1 MTDLPDPEREV
12 FALGDWHV
20 DATGNRL
27 VRGSEVRPL
36 RHKAMALLVLLA
48 RHPGRTVTRDEII
61 DAVWDGNRFVAPK
74 AINTAVWA
82 LRQAL
87 GDDLEAPRYVETIAK
102 KGYRLIAPVHRLQAP
117 AAEEPEPANAAGR
130 AEVAPE
136 RTAAPAQPAAPAP
149 WHRGRAAMLMVVGL
163 VLAVALTL
171 LAMRGPFAPAT
182 GLSPLPQPTPL
193 TRNPGLEYVGR
204 LSPDGRW
211 LAFGWWQGQGDGR
224 LYLRAAADLDAPPE
238 LLSGDAGDV
247 QGLAWSP
254 DGQAITFV
262 ATTAG
267 GRCALWLARLA
278 DRSRRELARCADLF
292 TPTVD
297 WSPDGRWI
305 AFSAAADGA
314 GGLFLVA
321 PDGSGLRRLTT
332 APPAAMPD
340 HQPAWSPDG
349 QRLAFV
355 RQDPADGTR
364 DLHEVTL
371 EGRVKRLTQLR
382 LYRWHGLTY
391 AADGRD
397 LIFSTTRQDAR
408 VLLRWDRQAGTALP
422 LGLEGSAPARAADG
436 RLVYA
441 LLRSHVSLARLAF
454 GPAAPERL
462 YTAVTSDRSPD
473 LHAASGRTV
482 FVSRR
487 SGPPELWLAGG
498 ADSPAP
504 RPLTRLGAEV
514 ATPAWSPLGDR
525 VAFVGACGPGGRV
538 GLCQVQVASGDV
550 HPVAADAAGYGAPA
564 WHPGGR
570 ELWVASDRGEHGG
583 RWRLWRFPVSTSGEA
598 TPVPTEQPP
607 QDLQWAADGQ
617 AFVYRPLHSQQLRW
631 RPAAGGP
638 ERPLPV
644 ADVGESLVGWRWGP
658 QGLVVLVRGSH
669 ERFRR
674 VDPAS
679 GRITE
684 LGQHALG
691 TFPERARFALDGPD
705 AVRVEVANTAVADL
719 MQAR

>member
-20 DATGNRL
+20 DAAGNRL
-27 VRGSEVRPL
+27 LRGSEVRPL

-61 DAVWDGNRFVAPK
+61 EAVWDGNRFVAPK

-102 KGYRLIAPVHRLQAP
+102 KGYRLIAPVQRLPDP
-117 AAEEPEPANAAGR
+117 AAREAVAGAGTVSPSLDPAAPPRPRPAAPRRAGR
-130 AEVAPE
+130 AAAGWAAGLALALGVA
-136 RTAAPAQPAAPAP
+136 AVL
-149 WHRGRAAMLMVVGL
+149 LM
-163 VLAVALTL
+163 TSP
-171 LAMRGPFAPAT
+171 RGPGAPPSDLAA
-182 GLSPLPQPTPL
+182 LPQATPL
-193 TRNPGLEYVGR
+193 TSNPGLEYVGR

-211 LAFGWWQGQGDGR
+211 LAFGWWQGQGEGR
-224 LYLRAAADLDAPPE
+224 LYLRAAADPQAAPE
-238 LLSGDAGDV
+238 LISGDAGDV
-247 QGLAWSP
+247 QGLAWAP
-254 DGQAITFV
+254 DGQALAFV
-262 ATTAG
+262 ATTDR
-267 GRCALWLARLA
+267 GRCGLWLVRLA
-278 DRSRRELARCADLF
+278 DRSKRELARCTDLF

-305 AFSAAADGA
+305 AFSASADGA

-321 PDGSGLRRLTT
+321 PDGNGLRRLTT
-332 APPAAMPD
+332 APPAALAD

-349 QRLAFV
+349 RRLAFV
-355 RQDPADGTR
+355 RQDPSDGTR

-371 EGRVKRLTQLR
+371 DGRVQRLTQLR
-382 LYRWHGLTY
+382 LHLWHGLTY
-391 AADGRD
+391 AADGQD
-397 LIFSTTRQDAR
+397 LVFSTTRQDTR
-408 VLLRWDRQAGTALP
+408 ILLRWDRAAGVARP
-422 LGLEGSAPARAADG
+422 LGLDGSAPARAPDG
-436 RLVYA
+436 GLVYA

-454 GPAAPERL
+454 GAAAVERL
-462 YTAVTSDRSPD
+462 YPSVASDRSPD
-473 LHAASGRTV
+473 LHAGSGRMV

-487 SGPPELWLAGG
+487 AGPPELWLAGG
-498 ADSPAP
+498 ADGPAP
-504 RPLTRLGAEV
+504 RPLTRLGAVV
-514 ATPAWSPLGDR
+514 ATPAWSPQGDR
-525 VAFVGACGPGGRV
+525 VAFQGACGPGGRM
-538 GLCQVQVASGDV
+538 GLCRVGAADGLV

-570 ELWVASDRGEHGG
+570 ELWAASDRGG
-583 RWRLWRFPVSTSGEA
+583 RWELWRFALDGDGAA

-607 QDLQWAADGQ
+607 QELQWAADGG
-617 AFVYRPLHSQQLRW
+617 AFVYRPQHSHQLRW

-638 ERPLPV
+638 ERPVPV
-644 ADVGESLVGWRWGP
+644 ADAGESLVDWRWGP
-658 QGLVVLVRGSH
+658 QGLVVLVRGSR

-684 LGQHALG
+684 LGQHPLG
-691 TFPERARFALDGPD
+691 TFPERARFALDGAD
-705 AVRVEVANTAVADL
+705 GVLVEVANTAVADL

>member
-12 FALGDWHV
+12 FVLGDWHV
-20 DATGNRL
+20 DAAGNRL
-27 VRGSEVRPL
+27 LRGSEVRPL

-48 RHPGRTVTRDEII
+48 RHPGRTVTRDEIV

-87 GDDLEAPRYVETIAK
+87 GDDLDAPRYVETIAK
-102 KGYRLIAPVHRLQAP
+102 KGYRLIAPVHRLPAPGAGEPAVKSGTEDDRVATPVETVGAKP
-117 AAEEPEPANAAGR
+117 AADTPVR
-130 AEVAPE
+130 S
-136 RTAAPAQPAAPAP
+136 
-149 WHRGRAAMLMVVGL
+149 GRAAQMTALGL
-163 VLAVALTL
+163 LLAAAVLLVALL
-171 LAMRGPFAPAT
+171 GPSNPPSGLAALPQA
-182 GLSPLPQPTPL
+182 SPLTQ
-193 TRNPGLEYVGR
+193 NPGLEYVGR

-224 LYLRAAADLDAPPE
+224 LYLRPAADLAAPPT
-238 LLSGDAGDV
+238 LISGDAGDV

-254 DGQAITFV
+254 DGQALAFV
-262 ATTAG
+262 ATTG
-267 GRCALWLARLA
+267 DGRCALWLARMA
-278 DRSRRELARCADLF
+278 DRSTRELAPCADLF

-305 AFSAAADGA
+305 AFSAAAEGA

-364 DLHEVTL
+364 DLYEVTL
-371 EGRVKRLTQLR
+371 DGRLQRLTQLR

-391 AADGRD
+391 ADGGQD

-408 VLLRWDRQAGTALP
+408 VLLRWDRRSGAVLP

-454 GPAAPERL
+454 GTAAPERL
-462 YTAVTSDRSPD
+462 PAAVTSDRSPD

-498 ADSPAP
+498 TGDPQP

-514 ATPAWSPLGDR
+514 ALPAWSPAGDR

-538 GLCQVQVASGDV
+538 GLCWVQAAGGEV

-564 WHPGGR
+564 WHPAGR
-570 ELWVASDRGEHGG
+570 ELWAASDRGG
-583 RWRLWRFPVSTSGEA
+583 RWQLWRFAVGTGGDA
-598 TPVPTEQPP
+598 TPVATEQPP
-607 QDLQWAADGQ
+607 QDLQWSADGQ
-617 AFVYRPLHSQQLRW
+617 ALVYRPLHSHQLRW

-638 ERPLPV
+638 ERALPA
-644 ADVGESLVGWRWGP
+644 ADAGESLVDWRWGS

-684 LGQHALG
+684 LGRYALG
-691 TFPERARFALDGPD
+691 TFPERARFTLDGPD

>member
-20 DATGNRL
+20 DAAGNRL
-27 VRGSEVRPL
+27 LRGGEVRPL

-74 AINTAVWA
+74 AINTAVWT

-102 KGYRLIAPVHRLQAP
+102 KGYRLVAPVHWLPASAAGVPAPAPAPP
-117 AAEEPEPANAAGR
+117 AAEAPRRGRRSGMRVVAGLLLAAVLALAAWREP
-130 AEVAPE
+130 
-136 RTAAPAQPAAPAP
+136 RTPAP
-149 WHRGRAAMLMVVGL
+149 GLAA
-163 VLAVALTL
+163 
-171 LAMRGPFAPAT
+171 
-182 GLSPLPQPTPL
+182 LPQATPL
-193 TRNPGLEYVGR
+193 TQNPGLEYVGR
-204 LSPDGRW
+204 VSPDGRW

-224 LYLRAAADLDAPPE
+224 LYLRAAADLAAPPE
-238 LLSGDAGDV
+238 LISGDAGDV
-247 QGLAWSP
+247 QGLTWSP
-254 DGQAITFV
+254 DGQALAFV
-262 ATTAG
+262 ATTDS
-267 GRCALWLARLA
+267 GRCALWLARMA
-278 DRSRRELARCADLF
+278 DRSKRELARCADLF
-292 TPTVD
+292 TPTLD

-305 AFSAAADGA
+305 AFSASADGA
-314 GGLFLVA
+314 GGLFLVD

-332 APPAAMPD
+332 APPAAMAD

-371 EGRVKRLTQLR
+371 DGRVRRLTSLR

-391 AADGRD
+391 AADGQD
-397 LIFSTTRQDAR
+397 LIFSTTQQDAR
-408 VLLRWDRQAGTALP
+408 VLLRWDRRLGAAQA
-422 LGLEGSAPARAADG
+422 LGLEGSAPARTADG

-454 GPAAPERL
+454 GAAAPERL
-462 YTAVTSDRSPD
+462 PAAVMSDRSPD

-498 ADSPAP
+498 TDGPPPQA
-504 RPLTRLGAEV
+504 LTRLGAEV
-514 ATPAWSPLGDR
+514 ALPAWSPEGDR
-525 VAFVGACGPGGRV
+525 VAFVGACGPGRRV
-538 GLCQVQVASGDV
+538 GLCWVQVASGQA

-564 WHPGGR
+564 WHPDGR
-570 ELWVASDRGEHGG
+570 ELWVASNRGG
-583 RWRLWRFPVSTSGEA
+583 RWQLWRFALDAGGDA

-607 QDLQWAADGQ
+607 QDLQWSADGL
-617 AFVYRPLHSQQLRW
+617 AMAYRPLHSQQLRW

-638 ERPLPV
+638 ERALSV
-644 ADVGESLVGWRWGP
+644 AEAGETLVDWRWGP
-658 QGLVVLVRGSH
+658 QGLVVLVRGSQ

-674 VDPAS
+674 VDPTS

-684 LGQHALG
+684 LSRHALG
-691 TFPERARFALDGPD
+691 TFPERARFTLDGPD